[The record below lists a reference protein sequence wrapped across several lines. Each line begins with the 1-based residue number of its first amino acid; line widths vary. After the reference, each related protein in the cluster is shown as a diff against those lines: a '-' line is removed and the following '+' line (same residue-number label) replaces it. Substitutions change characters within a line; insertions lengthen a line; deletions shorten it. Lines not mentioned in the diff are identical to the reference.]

1 MHGSKTR
8 SPDPLDAHIGA
19 KLARIRKQCGW
30 SQSALGEAVGVSFQ
44 QIQKYENAQN
54 RIATSRLI
62 HIARTLNCK
71 INDFIPEEDR

>member
-1 MHGSKTR
+1 MARKRAVLTR
-8 SPDPLDAHIGA
+8 STRISARSSPVFGSSVDGRNPLWA
-19 KLARIRKQCGW
+19 KRWG
-30 SQSALGEAVGVSFQ
+30 SAFQ